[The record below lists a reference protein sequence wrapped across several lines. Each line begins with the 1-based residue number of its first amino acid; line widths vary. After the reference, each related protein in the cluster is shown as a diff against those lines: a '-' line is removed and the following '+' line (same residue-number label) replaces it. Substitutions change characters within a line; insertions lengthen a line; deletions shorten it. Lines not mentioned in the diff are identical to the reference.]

1 MNEPRVMPSAENLIK
16 IVEAKEAAQKEVGHV
31 VTHLQKMTELPLSTV
46 KRTVQAAKWLALAHD
61 VTQLPPRWQGLIA
74 ECDAIL
80 RDRRVGAGL
89 ARREG

>member
-16 IVEAKEAAQKEVGHV
+16 IVEAKEAGYQSVS
-31 VTHLQKMTELPLSTV
+31 QITEATGLP
-46 KRTVQAAKWLALAHD
+46 RGTVQRGVAAGQWLSAYHK
-61 VTQLPPRWQGLIA
+61 VVQLPPRWQGLIA
-74 ECDAIL
+74 ECEAIL